1 MKAAKKLI
9 LYFFLIILLF
19 GCRKEKKDV
28 LPPDINITSPTENQ
42 LVYIPDTITVMAE
55 ITDDSPL
62 TEVKVNIVDDNLVP
76 VLPSLIYHPMQ
87 STYQV
92 NIDYPVDDVML
103 TSGYYYVH
111 VYASDGTN
119 TKNDYRKIYINEIPK
134 RFLYVAAVTRV
145 NYNTLQ
151 VMKIDSVYNA
161 TSMFIFNSDYS
172 ASDVNS
178 KNQLLYIAG
187 NYFGNVNAYDLTN
200 NTLAWSIPALINP
213 PFPCFTNIYYNGTYA
228 LVSNYNGTIKGY
240 DKSGALKYSLNTPAG
255 SYPGKLYPH
264 NQYLFSELTMVSGGS
279 KSIAVYYYSTSYL
292 MQQLPVTY
300 SVVDFYSK
308 DDDDVF
314 VFVNAA
320 GQGMMKIYSIT
331 DNNVWQPIVI
341 PTGKIYSVAQ
351 IDADHYLI
359 AHDNGIYSYNY
370 SLNSLVP
377 FIPGLQADKIKYNSL
392 TGEVY
397 ASHAK
402 TISVYDYPSAS
413 LVNSVVLSDTICD
426 FHLVFNK

>member
-19 GCRKEKKDV
+19 GCRKEKEDV
-28 LPPDINITSPTENQ
+28 LPPDINITAPVENQ
-42 LVYIPDTITVMAE
+42 QVSIPDTISVKAG

-62 TEVKVNIVDDNLVP
+62 TEVHVDIVDANLIP
-76 VLPSLIYHPMQ
+76 VLPSVIYHPMQ
-87 STYQV
+87 TSFQV

-111 VYASDGTN
+111 VFASDGKN
-119 TKNDYRKIYINEIPK
+119 TKNDYKKIHVNAIPI
-134 RFLYVAAVTRV
+134 RFLFVAAVTKV

-151 VMKIDSVYNA
+151 VIKIDTGFT
-161 TSMFIFNSDYS
+161 TSPMFTLNSDYI
-172 ASDVNS
+172 ASDVNG

-187 NYFGNVNAYDLTN
+187 NYFGNVNAYDLNT

-213 PFPCFTNIYYNGTYA
+213 PFPCFTGLYYNGAYA
-228 LVSNYNGTIKGY
+228 LVSNYNGTVKGY
-240 DKSGALKYSLNTPAG
+240 DKDGALKYSINTPAG
-255 SYPGKLYPH
+255 AYPGKLFPH
-264 NQYLFSELTMVSGGS
+264 NQYLFTELTLVSGGN

-300 SVVDFYSK
+300 SVVDFYTK

-314 VFVNAA
+314 AFVNVA

-331 DNNVWQPIVI
+331 DNNVWQPITI
-341 PTGKIYSVAQ
+341 PVGKIYSVAQ

-359 AHDNGIYSYNY
+359 AHDNGIYSYDY
-370 SLNSLVP
+370 STNSLVL
-377 FIPGLQADKIKYNSL
+377 FIPGIQADKIKYNSL
-392 TGEVY
+392 TNEVY

-402 TISVYDYPSAS
+402 TINVYNYPSATP
-413 LVNSVVLSDTICD
+413 VNSVVLSDTIRD